1 MSSHCSSSNSLFTSH
16 DDPLSLFSILGL
28 RMNCWGFRL
37 APRRSALLCCMLS
50 QEPSFP
56 FGFDF
61 SAVRYLSLLPD
72 PTSSMAFQETFEPGS
87 LGGSGGGCESSPGG
101 MQAASK
107 GTSGTAQELVTK
119 TACWRGGSTGGWL
132 SSAPL
137 LGFGTSSLSSEFLKE
152 FTGCGDKLLDQP
164 LSLETT
170 YVYYRIFQHI
180 QSI

>member
-1 MSSHCSSSNSLFTSH
+1 MLLF
-16 DDPLSLFSILGL
+16 
-28 RMNCWGFRL
+28 CFRL
-37 APRRSALLCCMLS
+37 SDG
-50 QEPSFP
+50 PSLT

-119 TACWRGGSTGGWL
+119 TACWCGGSCSTGGWL
-132 SSAPL
+132 ISAPL